1 MKKWLFDNY
10 KVIILII
17 VLLVIIPGLFV
28 VILLNSSLKIN
39 GDDEVTI
46 SYNDE
51 YVEKGATLVVLG
63 RNYNKNV
70 VIESNVVQGKVG
82 KYDVNYKAK
91 LLAISLKKK
100 RIVNIVDEDSPV
112 INLKGED
119 EHTYCP
125 SVTYEEEGYEASDE
139 YDGNLTDNVQ
149 SSVTSEG
156 ILYTVYDSSGNKGE
170 ALRKINYE
178 DKEKPKI
185 SLKGNSR
192 VYQKVN
198 STYKDLGYSVS
209 DNCDDSVEVI
219 LENEVDTSK
228 VGEYKVK
235 YTAKDKAGNE
245 SSVVRTVV
253 VYSEDGKKTGVIYL
267 TFDDGPSS
275 SGTTEKILDF
285 LKEENVKATFF
296 VTGSGPDSLIKREYE
311 EGHSIALHTNT
322 HKYSQIYSSEENY
335 FNDLLT
341 VQQRVYKIT
350 GKNTYIM
357 RFPGGSNNTVSNK
370 YSEGIM
376 STLRSDVEK
385 KGFTYFDW
393 NVTSGDAGECSTSTC
408 VYNNVVKG
416 LSKKR
421 NNIVLMHDIKKMT
434 ADAVQDIIIY
444 GKANGYEFRVID
456 EDTPA
461 VHFK

>member
-1 MKKWLFDNY
+1 MKKWLLSNY
-10 KVIILII
+10 KLIILII
-17 VLLVIIPGLFV
+17 ILFV
-28 VILLNSSLKIN
+28 VIPCLFMVILFNSSLKIN
-39 GDDEVTI
+39 GEAVVTI
-46 SYNDE
+46 SYKEE
-51 YVEKGATLVVLG
+51 YIERGASFVVLG
-63 RNYNKNV
+63 RNFNKDV
-70 VIESNVVQGKVG
+70 VIESDVVQGKVG

-91 LLAISLKKK
+91 ILAISLKKK
-100 RIVNIVDEDSPV
+100 RIVNIVDEDNPV

-125 SVTYEEEGYEASDE
+125 SSVYEEEGYEAIDE
-139 YDGNLTDNVQ
+139 YDGDITSNVE
-149 SSVTSEG
+149 SSVTSDG

-170 ALRKINYE
+170 VLRKIVYE

-198 STYKDLGYSVS
+198 STYKDLGYNVS
-209 DNCDDSVEVI
+209 DNCDKNVSVTASGS
-219 LENEVDTSK
+219 VDTSK

-235 YTAKDKAGNE
+235 YTAKDTAGNE

-253 VYSEDGKKTGVIYL
+253 VYSEDGKKSGVIYL

-275 SGTTEKILDF
+275 SGTTEKILDV
-285 LKEENVKATFF
+285 LKKENVKATFF

-341 VQQRVYKIT
+341 VQKRVYNIT

-370 YSEGIM
+370 YSKDIM
-376 STLRSDVEK
+376 STLRNEVEE

-434 ADAVQDIIIY
+434 ADAIEDIIIY

-456 EDTPA
+456 EDTPT